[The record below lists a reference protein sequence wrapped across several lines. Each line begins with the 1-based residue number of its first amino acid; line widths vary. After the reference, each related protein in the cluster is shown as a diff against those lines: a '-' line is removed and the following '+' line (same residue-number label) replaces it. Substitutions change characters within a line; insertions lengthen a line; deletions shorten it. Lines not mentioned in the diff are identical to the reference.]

1 MSDERDESRTEE
13 RRTVSFT
20 LPPRLVR
27 AVALYEVESG
37 AKSRSH
43 ALEDLI
49 ERGLAAVRAEQPA
62 SLQAVPA

>member
-1 MSDERDESRTEE
+1 MRDQPSAQATEE

-20 LPPRLVR
+20 LPAPLVK

-43 ALEDLI
+43 AVEDLI
-49 ERGLAAVRAEQPA
+49 ERGLAVVRLERE
-62 SLQAVPA
+62 AVPS